1 MQEKIKKGLCCL
13 IAALLLFGG
22 IFGAE
27 TAYAATAPQIAS
39 EGAALYNATTGQ
51 FLYEKNAN
59 QQFYPA
65 SITKFMTALLVLE
78 NSSQDDMVVF
88 SDSATG
94 NLESGAVNLELTK
107 GDRVKVRDC
116 LYGLMLKSAYEI
128 A

>member
-51 FLYEKNAN
+51 F
-59 QQFYPA
+59 F
-65 SITKFMTALLVLE
+65 V
-78 NSSQDDMVVF
+78 
-88 SDSATG
+88 
-94 NLESGAVNLELTK
+94 
-107 GDRVKVRDC
+107 
-116 LYGLMLKSAYEI
+116 
-128 A
+128 